1 MERYASILGPVDSA
15 FYYVETPETPMN
27 IGALTIYEGK
37 VDFEAFVNLIQARLH
52 LAPRYFQRIMQAPF
66 RLGQPTW
73 VTDPTFYIYNHVKRV
88 VLAEPASEAQL
99 RAKVGEL
106 LSRTLDRNKPLWE
119 IYFIE
124 GLEAST
130 AVFFKVHHCMVDGLA
145 AVDLFTM
152 LMELDSRIPVLEDK
166 QEFSAPNL
174 PDPATLTWDSLQRDV
189 LHRFNML
196 DKLSKDVTRVAF
208 NLFDTNQRL
217 KMLIG
222 VAHLLNSTLSPI
234 RKLPINGANSGK
246 QQMIWGAFSL
256 DEVHDLRRKTGASVN
271 DVMLTVMTAGVE
283 RYSRRRHMNE
293 QAFMRILVPFNV
305 RAEEEIGNYGNRI
318 SVLPIDVPFGV
329 ADPLERLRAAT
340 RYSKAMKDSSLS
352 LTMDMILTLPS
363 LLPSLVQPSI
373 WGVAP
378 VAFSILAHTWCTNV
392 AAPPAPVYLLGHQL
406 KQVYGYFPLNP
417 TMGVAGVIVSYN
429 GQITLSLVVDEAII
443 PDPQTLENDLREA
456 YAELRRAAGLPD
468 AIPPAP
474 AKEEKPAPETVVS
487 TNGVPP
493 EAKPKPVA
501 STPGVDGDKAPT
513 AASAPANGVPSESK
527 PVPVISDS
535 AAQPTVASAEA
546 ETPAAQAESDLESET
561 EATSAVEAAPEAVG
575 AVEKPDATMSG
586 AAPQAA
592 KSPNGSVPQPV
603 AHKLFSDE
611 WAKAFRE
618 VINHSDEYRRAG
630 ANWTAGSLIF
640 TMNAAPMHDFP
651 QAASVYLNL
660 HRGEC
665 RDAYAIDSRAA
676 SQQGDFIIAGDY
688 AAWMEV
694 LSGRTSP
701 LVMLTTGRLMLRKGS
716 LLKLLPHTRSATE
729 LVNCARRVPWS

>member
-37 VDFEAFVNLIQARLH
+37 VDFEAFVKLIQARLH
-52 LAPRYFQRIMQAPF
+52 LAPRYFQRIMQAPL

-88 VLAEPASEAQL
+88 VLAEPASEVQL

-166 QEFSAPNL
+166 QEFSAPSL

-196 DKLSKDVTRVAF
+196 DKLGKDVTRVAS

-234 RKLPINGANSGK
+234 RKLPINGANSGR

-256 DEVHDLRRKTGASVN
+256 DEVHDIRRKTGASVN

-283 RYSRRRHMNE
+283 RYSRRRNMKE

-329 ADPLERLRAAT
+329 DDPLERLQAT
-340 RYSKAMKDSSLS
+340 TRFSKAMKDSSLS

-363 LLPSLVQPSI
+363 LLPSIVQPSI
-373 WGVAP
+373 WGAAP

-392 AAPPAPVYLLGHQL
+392 AAPPTSVYLLGHEL

-429 GQITLSLVVDEAII
+429 GQITLTLVVDEAII
-443 PDPQTLENDLREA
+443 PDPQTLEKDLRA
-456 YAELRRAAGLPD
+456 AFTDLRRAAGLPVAD
-468 AIPPAP
+468 VPAAP
-474 AKEEKPAPETVVS
+474 IEAEEKPAPETAAP

-493 EAKPKPVA
+493 ESEPAPVT
-501 STPGVDGDKAPT
+501 SIPT
-513 AASAPANGVPSESK
+513 AKAADEEPSPQVQADTDHEM
-527 PVPVISDS
+527 
-535 AAQPTVASAEA
+535 EA
-546 ETPAAQAESDLESET
+546 ESAT
-561 EATSAVEAAPEAVG
+561 EAVPEAVLAAEQE
-575 AVEKPDATMSG
+575 AVTMTDVAPLAT
-586 AAPQAA
+586 
-592 KSPNGSVPQPV
+592 KSPNGALPQPTT
-603 AHKLFSDE
+603 HKLFSDG

-630 ANWTAGSLIF
+630 ANWTAGSLVF
-640 TMNAAPMHDFP
+640 TMNAAPSHDFP
-651 QAASVYLNL
+651 QPASVYLNL

-665 RDAYAIDSRAA
+665 RDAHALDSYTA

-694 LSGRTSP
+694 LKGHTSP
-701 LVMLTTGRLMLRKGS
+701 LVMLTTGRLTLRKGS

-729 LVNCARRVPWS
+729 LVNCAKRVPWS